1 LGRDR
6 PSSSSSSKLLLAVLT
21 DSSEVFSLTC
31 LAETCRGKRRRL
43 QESKCDGGEK
53 AEELSHNRME
63 EKRSGRSMFV
73 EEVVASVWDQDG
85 VMEV

>member
-1 LGRDR
+1 
-6 PSSSSSSKLLLAVLT
+6 
-21 DSSEVFSLTC
+21 
-31 LAETCRGKRRRL
+31 
-43 QESKCDGGEK
+43 
-53 AEELSHNRME
+53 ME